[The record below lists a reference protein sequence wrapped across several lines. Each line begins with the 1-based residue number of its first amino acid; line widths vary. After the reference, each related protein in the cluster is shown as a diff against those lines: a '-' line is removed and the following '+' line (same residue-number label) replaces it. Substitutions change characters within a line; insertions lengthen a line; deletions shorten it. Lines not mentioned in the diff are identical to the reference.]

1 MPSHNK
7 EMNHSIPLLDR
18 IEKEQPIQQTRS
30 IGKNPGTG
38 MDPAYSL
45 EESNSIGQGFDSLLL
60 EIEHFTKE
68 WKNSQV
74 FTFLPFWFDLFNESA
89 TFDTWLATPI
99 EAGGFT
105 FDLWHIGEMTCR
117 QWTLMVRLRSFQKE
131 LLFVFPRESL
141 WFQIENENEY
151 D

>member
-18 IEKEQPIQQTRS
+18 IEKEQPIQQTRF

-68 WKNSQV
+68 
-74 FTFLPFWFDLFNESA
+74 
-89 TFDTWLATPI
+89 
-99 EAGGFT
+99 
-105 FDLWHIGEMTCR
+105 
-117 QWTLMVRLRSFQKE
+117 
-131 LLFVFPRESL
+131 
-141 WFQIENENEY
+141 
-151 D
+151 